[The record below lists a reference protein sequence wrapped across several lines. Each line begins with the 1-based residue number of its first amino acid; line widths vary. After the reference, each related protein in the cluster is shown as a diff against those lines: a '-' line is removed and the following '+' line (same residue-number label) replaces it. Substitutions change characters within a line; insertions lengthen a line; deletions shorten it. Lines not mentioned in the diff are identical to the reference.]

1 MKDWSIEFFCSSVSR
16 PNSVFVPLLGSGM
29 EINME
34 KDGLVYAHITEYM
47 RKIRREKDSALGEL
61 ERKAREEKYPVAE
74 PETADL
80 LEILCMIKQPK
91 NILEIGTCIGFSSLL
106 MLSATPDAKIT
117 TIERN
122 PVMIP
127 PARENFKRFNAENSI
142 KLLEGDA
149 VEILKTLPEN
159 SYDFIFLDAA
169 KGQYP
174 TFYKECQRL
183 LQKNGVIVTDNV
195 LFNGMVATGIP
206 DIRRNKTIIT
216 RLDEFLNT
224 LEQDA
229 DMKTVI
235 LPISG
240 GVTVSVRTDRDQ

>member
-1 MKDWSIEFFCSSVSR
+1 
-16 PNSVFVPLLGSGM
+16 
-29 EINME
+29 ME
-34 KDGLVYAHITEYM
+34 KDGLVFAHITEYM
-47 RKIRREKDSALGEL
+47 RKIRREKNNLLGEL
-61 ERKAREEKYPVAE
+61 ERLAREEKYPVAE

-80 LEILCMIKQPK
+80 LEILCLMKQPS
-91 NILEIGTCIGFSSLL
+91 NILEIGTCIGFSALL
-106 MLSATPDAKIT
+106 MLSAAPNAKIT

-127 PARENFKRFNAENSI
+127 PAKENFKKFNAEESI
-142 KLLEGDA
+142 TMLEGDA
-149 VEILKTLPEN
+149 VEILKTLPDN
-159 SYDFIFLDAA
+159 SFDFIFLDAA

-183 LQKNGVIVTDNV
+183 LQKKGVIITDNV

-206 DIRRNKTIIT
+206 DIRRNKTIIN

-224 LEQDA
+224 LEQDT

-235 LPISG
+235 LPISD
-240 GVTVSVRTDRDQ
+240 GVTVSYRTDRS

>member
-1 MKDWSIEFFCSSVSR
+1 
-16 PNSVFVPLLGSGM
+16 
-29 EINME
+29 ME
-34 KDGLVYAHITEYM
+34 KDGLVFAHITEYM
-47 RKIRREKDSALGEL
+47 RKIRREKDSKLGEL
-61 ERKAREEKYPVAE
+61 ERKAREEKFPVAE

-80 LEILCMIKQPK
+80 LEIICMLKQPK
-91 NILEIGTCIGFSSLL
+91 NILEIGTCIGFSALL
-106 MLSATPDAKIT
+106 MHSAAPEAKIT

-127 PARENFKRFNAENSI
+127 PAKENFKNFEAEDFI
-142 KLLEGDA
+142 TMLEGDA
-149 VEILKTLPEN
+149 VEILKTLPDD
-159 SYDFIFLDAA
+159 SYDLIFLDAA

-183 LQKNGVIVTDNV
+183 LQKNGVIITDNV

-206 DIRRNKTIIT
+206 DIRRNKTIIN

-224 LEQDA
+224 LEQDT

-235 LPISG
+235 LPISD
-240 GVTVSVRTDRDQ
+240 GVTVSYRTDRS

>member
-1 MKDWSIEFFCSSVSR
+1 
-16 PNSVFVPLLGSGM
+16 
-29 EINME
+29 ME
-34 KDGLVYAHITEYM
+34 KDGLVFAHITEYM
-47 RKIRREKDSALGEL
+47 RKIRREKDNKLGEL
-61 ERKAREEKYPVAE
+61 ERQAREEKYPVAE
-74 PETADL
+74 PETADI
-80 LEILCMIKQPK
+80 LEILCMIRQPK

-106 MLSATPDAKIT
+106 MLSAAPDAKIT

-127 PARENFKRFNAENSI
+127 PAKENFKKFNAEESI
-142 KLLEGDA
+142 TMLEGD
-149 VEILKTLPEN
+149 ILKTLPDD

-206 DIRRNKTIIT
+206 DIRRNKTIIN
-216 RLDEFLNT
+216 RLNEFLNT
-224 LEQDA
+224 LEQDP

-235 LPISG
+235 LPISD
-240 GVTVSVRTDRDQ
+240 GVTVSYRVDRSKK

>member
-1 MKDWSIEFFCSSVSR
+1 
-16 PNSVFVPLLGSGM
+16 
-29 EINME
+29 ME
-34 KDGLVYAHITEYM
+34 KDGLVFAHITEYM
-47 RKIRREKDSALGEL
+47 RKIRREKDSQLGDL
-61 ERKAREEKYPVAE
+61 ERRAREEKFPVAE

-80 LEILCMIKQPK
+80 LEILCMIKQPEK
-91 NILEIGTCIGFSSLL
+91 ILEIGTCIGFSALL
-106 MLSATPDAKIT
+106 MLSAAPNAKIT

-127 PARENFKRFNAENSI
+127 PARENFRKFNAEESI
-142 KLLEGDA
+142 TMLEGDA
-149 VEILKTLPEN
+149 VDILKTLPDN

-183 LQKNGVIVTDNV
+183 LQKNGIIITDNV

-206 DIRRNKTIIT
+206 DIRRNKTIIN
-216 RLDEFLNT
+216 RLNEFLNT
-224 LEQDA
+224 LEQDT

-235 LPISG
+235 LPISD
-240 GVTVSVRTDRDQ
+240 GVTVSYRTDRS